1 MNAGGPLINLGDLT
15 KPATVLIEKI
25 SDAVGTLYLP
35 RKIKRVAAA
44 EAEAEKIRAL
54 AAIEISDIQRRAL
67 VRLIEDEGKKQGN
80 IEQISAQAIRN
91 LDPDAKPENI
101 DNDWLAHFFD
111 RCKLVSEAEMQSL
124 WARLLASEAN
134 QPGTF
139 SKRTIEAVAALSKAD
154 AELFTLLCRF
164 CCLIGG
170 QSAPVIFDHNADF
183 YRQCGIKFGVLKHL
197 EDIGLISYSLTGHA
211 YQHIPQHFEIRY
223 GGNRICFEF
232 SNPSE
237 NELRTGEVLLTSVG
251 LELEPI
257 AGAAPFDGFESYM
270 VSQWIQDGVSI
281 YSPWPKN

>member
-1 MNAGGPLINLGDLT
+1 MIMNAGGPLINLGDHT

-124 WARLLASEAN
+124 MGS
-134 QPGTF
+134 TF
-139 SKRTIEAVAALSKAD
+139 SERGEPARNFFKAD
-154 AELFTLLCRF
+154 
-164 CCLIGG
+164 
-170 QSAPVIFDHNADF
+170 D
-183 YRQCGIKFGVLKHL
+183 
-197 EDIGLISYSLTGHA
+197 
-211 YQHIPQHFEIRY
+211 
-223 GGNRICFEF
+223 
-232 SNPSE
+232 
-237 NELRTGEVLLTSVG
+237 
-251 LELEPI
+251 
-257 AGAAPFDGFESYM
+257 
-270 VSQWIQDGVSI
+270 
-281 YSPWPKN
+281 